1 MTPTS
6 PAPEAVAPAGAPSL
20 ERAAADAARHRS
32 VLQALTGLLL
42 GMFVSMIAN
51 TVVSTSM
58 PVIIHD
64 IGGDQTAYTWVIT
77 SALLATAIA
86 TPIWGKL
93 ADLVNRKVLFQLA
106 LVLFVAASAAA
117 GFTHDPTFLIAVS
130 YTHLTLPTKA

>member
-1 MTPTS
+1 
-6 PAPEAVAPAGAPSL
+6 
-20 ERAAADAARHRS
+20 
-32 VLQALTGLLL
+32 LLL

-93 ADLVNRKVLFQLA
+93 ADLVNRKVLFQVALA
-106 LVLFVAASAAA
+106 IFVAASAAA
-117 GFTHDPTFLIAVS
+117 GFTHDPT
-130 YTHLTLPTKA
+130 